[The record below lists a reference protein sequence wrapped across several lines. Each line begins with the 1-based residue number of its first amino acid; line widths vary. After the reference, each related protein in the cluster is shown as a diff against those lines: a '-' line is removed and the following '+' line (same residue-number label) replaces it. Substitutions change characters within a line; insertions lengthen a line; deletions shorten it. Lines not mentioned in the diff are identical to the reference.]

1 MSRRV
6 NMNRERNK
14 EYTKR
19 KIIESA
25 IELFSIQD
33 YQKTS
38 LEEISKKAGVT
49 KTTFFAYFKTKEE
62 LLYDFDLEQLKVFEQ
77 RMELCVKDSQELL
90 SKLREAIVD
99 MAKNLHKTR
108 IITQNLIHLG
118 TISPVYKKLLSEIFN
133 ILPRIM
139 YKTIQHGQ
147 EIGVI
152 TKNISPMIIGE
163 NLVKIYIGVIVQWS
177 FLDEANKDLAEVMDD
192 TIKNYISGIEG

>member
-1 MSRRV
+1 
-6 NMNRERNK
+6 MNRERNK